1 MRLLVHAAVS
11 GLLLILYLH
20 LLILLL
26 SQLLLIYDIFNILRH
41 FDRIRNLVN
50 TYLCIAS
57 IRYRT
62 TLSTPV
68 LQRNNSLVLI
78 LCLLFMKLYFKVLC
92 FGNASLW
99 RTWLTKVVIIGSTSL
114 YIRLFGKHDTSLA
127 VSAFVLLHQFLRFT
141 SLKLFVGRWD
151 TSYLT
156 WFENELTLVI
166 LNRSLKLFIILIQ
179 LQVMCF
185 IDLRSIQNG

>member
-1 MRLLVHAAVS
+1 MVTHVNF
-11 GLLLILYLH
+11 LILYLH
-20 LLILLL
+20 LLLLILLL
-26 SQLLLIYDIFNILRH
+26 SQLLLIYHIFDILRH

-62 TLSTPV
+62 ALSTPV

-78 LCLLFMKLYFKVLC
+78 LRLLFMKLYFKVLC
-92 FGNASLW
+92 FGDASLW

-141 SLKLFVGRWD
+141 SLKLLVGRWN

-156 WFENELTLVI
+156 WFENKLTLMI
-166 LNRSLKLFIILIQ
+166 LNRSLKLFIILVQ
-179 LQVMCF
+179 LQVMRF